1 MLRTSWPIT
10 VLIILNVALV
20 FLLITSIADD
30 QTAHA
35 QVRGG
40 GRDYVV
46 AVGEVQ
52 TNFQTLYVID
62 LSSQR
67 LAALVVDQAG
77 KKAKVVDGRDLVEDF
92 STSRGEDSDDSKRRG
107 RNR

>member
-1 MLRTSWPIT
+1 MQRMSWPIT
-10 VLIILNVALV
+10 ALIILNVALV
-20 FLLITSIADD
+20 VLLVTSIADD

-46 AVGEVQ
+46 SVGEVQ
-52 TNFQTLYVID
+52 TNFQTLYIID
-62 LSSQR
+62 LAKQR
-67 LAALVVDQAG
+67 LAALIVDKTS
-77 KKAKVVDGRDLVEDF
+77 KKAKVVDGRDLVGDF
-92 STSRGEDSDDSKRRG
+92 STSRGENSDKRG